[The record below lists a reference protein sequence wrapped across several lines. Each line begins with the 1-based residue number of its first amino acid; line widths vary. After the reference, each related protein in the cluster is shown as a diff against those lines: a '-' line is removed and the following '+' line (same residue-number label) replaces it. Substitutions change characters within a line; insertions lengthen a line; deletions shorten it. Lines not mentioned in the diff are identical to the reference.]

1 MSHYPAL
8 RYIGT
13 LGMRRRDFMTVL
25 AVAAGYPHL
34 AGAQQKAMPV
44 IGLLSPLTSADTEPW
59 HRAFRQGL
67 GDLGWVA
74 GANLKLEYRYSNGQN
89 ERLPELVAELIKL
102 KVDLIVVAITTD
114 ANAAAKATKTI
125 PIVMASTGDPIGT
138 GLIASLAQPGGNVTG
153 LTQMS
158 TDLAAMR
165 LQLLQEV
172 APSMSR
178 VAVLWNPES
187 GTGVLAWQEIQGPA
201 RQLGIELHSL
211 EVRPGGDFDAAFASV
226 IEANDHAVMV
236 LPSGPVFVVNQQ
248 RIADFAA
255 KHRLPLMDLPES
267 VRAGGLLAYGPDRAD
282 LFRRAATYVDK
293 ILQGAKPADLPVQQ
307 PTIFDLVVNLKTA
320 KALGLTVPPLILAR
334 ADEVIE

>member
-1 MSHYPAL
+1 LSHYPSPEL
-8 RYIGT
+8 NRT
-13 LGMRRRDFMTVL
+13 LGMRRRDFMTVV

-34 AGAQQKAMPV
+34 AGAQQKAIPV
-44 IGLLSPLTSADTEPW
+44 IGLLSPFTPPDAEPW

-74 GANLKLEYRYSNGQN
+74 GANLKVEYRYSNGQN

-125 PIVMASTGDPIGT
+125 PIVMASAGDPIGT

-158 TDLAAMR
+158 TDLAAKR

-187 GTGVLAWQEIQGPA
+187 GTRVLAWHEIQGPA

-211 EVRPGGDFDAAFASV
+211 ELRPGADFDAAFASV

-255 KHRLPLMDLPES
+255 NHRLPLMDLPES

-293 ILQGAKPADLPVQQ
+293 ILKGAKPADLSVQQ
-307 PTIFDLVVNLKTA
+307 PTKFQLVINLKTA
-320 KALGLTVPPLILAR
+320 KALGLTVPQSILQR

>member
-1 MSHYPAL
+1 
-8 RYIGT
+8 
-13 LGMRRRDFMTVL
+13 V
-25 AVAAGYPHL
+25 
-34 AGAQQKAMPV
+34 
-44 IGLLSPLTSADTEPW
+44 
-59 HRAFRQGL
+59 
-67 GDLGWVA
+67 
-74 GANLKLEYRYSNGQN
+74 KLEYRYSDGQN

-102 KVDLIVVAITTD
+102 QVDVIVVAIATD

-125 PIVMASTGDPIGT
+125 PIVMASHGDPIGT
-138 GLIASLAQPGGNVTG
+138 GLIASLARPGGNVTG

-178 VAVLWNPES
+178 LAVLWNPES

-236 LPSGPVFVVNQQ
+236 LPSGPVFMVNQQ
-248 RIADFAA
+248 RITDFAA
-255 KHRLPLMDLPES
+255 KHRLPLMFHLPES

-293 ILQGAKPADLPVQQ
+293 IFKGAKPADLPVQQ
-307 PTIFDLVVNLKTA
+307 PTKFQLVINLKTA
-320 KALGLTVPPLILAR
+320 KALGLTVPQSILQR